1 MRASMNRYCYFFIM
15 LLAIGNFSQAMAQ
28 AENDWQVSDESNTAL
43 IDHAAW
49 QALLDDYLLVAEDNG
64 VNLFSYGKVSKESKR
79 QLQNYLEK
87 MQAIDPIKF
96 NKQEQKAYWINLYN
110 ALTVQLILDN
120 YPVKSITKL
129 GGSIFS
135 FGPWGDDAAKVNGVT
150 LSLNDIEHKI
160 LRPIYKDPLI
170 HYAVNC
176 ASYSCP
182 NLAAKAF
189 TSHNINEQLTK
200 GARDYVNHPRAV
212 NFDDGDLVVSSI
224 YHWYK
229 EDFGGNDIS
238 LVEHLKKYAKP
249 KLKAKLIGFAKNG
262 GDLDHDYNWQLN
274 EAK

>member
-1 MRASMNRYCYFFIM
+1 MRASMNRCCYFLVM
-15 LLAIGNFSQAMAQ
+15 LLGMGCFSQAMAK
-28 AENDWQVSDESNTAL
+28 AEVDWQVSDENNTAL
-43 IDHAAW
+43 IDHKAW
-49 QALLDDYLLVAEDNG
+49 QNILGDYLLVAEDNG
-64 VNLFSYGKVSKESKR
+64 VNLFAYGKVSNEGKK
-79 QLQNYLEK
+79 QLQNYLKK
-87 MQAIDPIKF
+87 MQGIDPREF

-129 GGSIFS
+129 GESIFS
-135 FGPWGDDAAKVNGVT
+135 FGPWGDDAAQVNGII

-212 NFDDGDLVVSSI
+212 KFDDGDLVVSSI

-229 EDFGGNDIS
+229 EDFGGNDRS

-249 KLKAKLIGFAKNG
+249 ELKGKLIGFSKNG